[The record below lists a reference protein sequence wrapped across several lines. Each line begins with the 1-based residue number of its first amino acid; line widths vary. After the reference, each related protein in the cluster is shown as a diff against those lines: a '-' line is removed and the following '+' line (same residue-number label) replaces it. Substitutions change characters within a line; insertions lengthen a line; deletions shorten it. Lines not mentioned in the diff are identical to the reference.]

1 MMDKDNNPLHV
12 SSKRQKRV
20 ANLKKI
26 IILLFVS
33 MLITPIILCIVLFHE
48 IKLLNVQVESLQ
60 SAVEE
65 LIVSEEEK
73 KLETA
78 IDSEVIAAGLDQ
90 TTQDTKEIK
99 LDEES
104 QETIYEGYRKV
115 YLTFDDGPSVYTEEI
130 LEILKDYNVKA
141 TFFVLGKTGE
151 ENEALYKKIVEEG
164 HSIGLHSYSHQYDVI
179 YSSLDEYQKDLIRL
193 EEYVFDITGVQ
204 SKLVRFPGGSSNT
217 VSDVPMQVFIDF
229 LSENDYTYFD
239 WNISSGDAA
248 TKVLT
253 AEEIVDN
260 ATENLESMQQAVIL
274 LHDSGN
280 RATTVEAL
288 PVLVEKILGME
299 HTVLLPITDQTI
311 PIQHIKSKEE

>member
-65 LIVSEEEK
+65 LIDSAEEK

-248 TKVLT
+248 TKGLT

>member
-65 LIVSEEEK
+65 LIVSAEEK

-90 TTQDTKEIK
+90 TTQDTREIK

-217 VSDVPMQVFIDF
+217 VSNVPMQVFIDF

>member
-65 LIVSEEEK
+65 LIVSAEEK

>member
-65 LIVSEEEK
+65 LIVSAEEK

-248 TKVLT
+248 TKGLT

-288 PVLVEKILGME
+288 PVLIEKILGME

>member
-65 LIVSEEEK
+65 LIVSAEEK

-217 VSDVPMQVFIDF
+217 VSNVPMQVFIDF

-248 TKVLT
+248 TKGLT

-288 PVLVEKILGME
+288 PVLIEKILGME

>member
-65 LIVSEEEK
+65 LIVSAEEK

-217 VSDVPMQVFIDF
+217 VSNVPMQVFIDF

-248 TKVLT
+248 TKGLT